1 MTFYSIS
8 LAIVGVYAGLNILIN
23 LFVAYRVSANRVR
36 TNVMTG
42 TGDDEKLYNASR
54 AHITNVEYTPIGL
67 IGVVLHM
74 LLAPDFARDTVR
86 TARACC
92 TRSARAHRRL
102 DPAAP
107 DRYVADLGRPARR
120 GRRLSLLRTRLD
132 KEARL
137 RNWKA

>member
-23 LFVAYRVSANRVR
+23 LFVGYRVSANRVR

-67 IGVVLHM
+67 IGLVVLHM
-74 LLAPDFARDTVR
+74 LSASIIVLHVVGLALTIGRVLHAIGVSR
-86 TARACC
+86 TGASTPPRLIGTLLTWVGQLVAGVACLFY
-92 TRSARAHRRL
+92 AL
-102 DPAAP
+102 
-107 DRYVADLGRPARR
+107 V
-120 GRRLSLLRTRLD
+120 
-132 KEARL
+132 
-137 RNWKA
+137 